1 MAFFKNCL
9 EKFRI
14 MNSKPIENE
23 RTNGEE
29 AVQPPH
35 RSRYNSMELDHVYS
49 QLSGFGYVYIPGVL
63 RAFSWFILIVHFAF
77 AGWVAC
83 YYGNLDRYPVQNLN
97 PTAIVTGIALLVQ
110 GLLIFV
116 FFHVIS
122 LIIEKSVLKIRDIS
136 GSVLGSICETLH
148 APPREV
154 ALAAPG
160 DQISQNTT

>member
-1 MAFFKNCL
+1 M
-9 EKFRI
+9 EKLAI

-23 RTNGEE
+23 NTNEE
-29 AVQPPH
+29 EVVQPPH
-35 RSRYNSMELDHVYS
+35 RSQYNSMELDHVYS

-63 RAFSWFILIVHFAF
+63 RVLSWFILIVHGAF

-110 GLLIFV
+110 GILIFV

-122 LIIEKSVLKIRDIS
+122 LIIEKSILKIRDIS
-136 GSVLGSICETLH
+136 GSLLESISETLH
-148 APPREV
+148 APPKEA
-154 ALAAPG
+154 ALAPPG
-160 DQISQNTT
+160 DQITQNTT

>member
-9 EKFRI
+9 EKIRI

-29 AVQPPH
+29 TVQPPH

-63 RAFSWFILIVHFAF
+63 RVLSWFILIVHFAF

-110 GLLIFV
+110 GVLIFV
-116 FFHVIS
+116 FLHIIS
-122 LIIEKSVLKIRDIS
+122 LIIEKSIFNIRDIS
-136 GSVLGSICETLH
+136 GSLLESISETLH
-148 APPREV
+148 APPREM
-154 ALAAPG
+154 ALAAPR
-160 DQISQNTT
+160 DQITQNTT